1 MTGNS
6 PAEKAAGVEPS
17 VEKAPT
23 VAPSAVG
30 GVPAGGDPADG
41 PALADPVS
49 ATAEP
54 GIGAEA
60 ASPGV
65 AADSSSPG
73 VAGGG
78 GAPIAGVE
86 PAPTSQSLTDRP
98 EVLVGAAFAGG
109 VLLAI
114 IFRRLGS

>member
-1 MTGNS
+1 MTGDA
-6 PAEKAAGVEPS
+6 PTEKVPGVVPS
-17 VEKAPT
+17 DEKAPT

-30 GVPAGGDPADG
+30 GVPAGGDPAHG

-49 ATAEP
+49 ATGQP

-65 AADSSSPG
+65 GADSSSPG

-86 PAPTSQSLTDRP
+86 PAPTAQSLTDRP

>member
-1 MTGNS
+1 MTGNA
-6 PAEKAAGVEPS
+6 PAEKAPGVEPS

-65 AADSSSPG
+65 T
-73 VAGGG
+73 GGG

-86 PAPTSQSLTDRP
+86 PAPTSQSLTGRP

>member
-1 MTGNS
+1 VTGNA
-6 PAEKAAGVEPS
+6 PAEKAPGVEPS

-30 GVPAGGDPADG
+30 GVPGGDPADG

>member
-1 MTGNS
+1 VTGDA
-6 PAEKAAGVEPS
+6 PTEKVPSVEPS

-23 VAPSAVG
+23 VAPSAIG
-30 GVPAGGDPADG
+30 GVPSGGDPADG

-49 ATAEP
+49 ATAP
-54 GIGAEA
+54 
-60 ASPGV
+60 PGV
-65 AADSSSPG
+65 ATVTAAPG
-73 VAGGG
+73 PAGGGG
-78 GAPIAGVE
+78 GAPIAGIE
-86 PAPTSQSLTDRP
+86 PAPSSSQSLTDRP

>member
-1 MTGNS
+1 MTGNA
-6 PAEKAAGVEPS
+6 PAEKAPGVEPS

-65 AADSSSPG
+65 A
-73 VAGGG
+73 GGG